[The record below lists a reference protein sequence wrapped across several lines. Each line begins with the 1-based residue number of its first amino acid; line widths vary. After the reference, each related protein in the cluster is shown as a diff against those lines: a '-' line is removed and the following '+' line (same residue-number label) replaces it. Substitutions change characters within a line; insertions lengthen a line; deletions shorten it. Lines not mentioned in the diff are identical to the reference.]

1 MRFRRKGS
9 AETQGTSPETTEAAG
24 PEATEPSAA
33 AGSPEASGPR
43 AEGPWDA
50 SEVDLGPDSPQAGN
64 RIDLGGLV
72 VTGHPGLELQL
83 QVDEAT
89 GSVAAV
95 LLAGED
101 GAVELRPFAA
111 PRNGDIWTDF
121 RRQIAAEVTQHGGTA
136 DEAEGPWG
144 PELRVMLPVQL
155 PDGQTGT
162 QPSRVLGITGPR
174 WLLRATLFGRPALEP
189 ADDGDVETALR
200 NIVVVRGTA
209 AMSPG
214 EPIPMQVPPDAQRID
229 PGFEPGTDADA

>member
-1 MRFRRKGS
+1 VRFRRKGS
-9 AETQGTSPETTEAAG
+9 AEDQGASPETAQDESTPTAA
-24 PEATEPSAA
+24 ENDQ
-33 AGSPEASGPR
+33 R

-50 SEVDLGPDSPQAGN
+50 SEVDLDPTAPEAAN

-72 VTGHPGLELQL
+72 VTGHPALEVQL
-83 QVDEAT
+83 QVDETT

-95 LLAGED
+95 LLAGEE

-111 PRNGDIWTDF
+111 PRGGDIWADF
-121 RRQIAAEVTQHGGTA
+121 RRQIAAEVTQHGGTV
-136 DEAEGPWG
+136 DEDEGPWG

-162 QPSRVLGITGPR
+162 QPSRVLGIQGPR

-189 ADDGDVETALR
+189 SEDGDVETALR
-200 NIVVVRGTA
+200 SVVVVRGST

-214 EPIPMQVPPDAQRID
+214 EPIPMQVPADAQRIEME
-229 PGFEPGTDADA
+229 PEIEPGTDPDA